1 MNEIVLSAAL
11 IEEMIGHVVAHAP
24 EEACGLVGGRDG
36 RAVRLYPVENVRHSP
51 VAYEM
56 EPRQQVRAMLDMET
70 AGEELL
76 AIYHSHPHGPAWP
89 SPTDRRQA
97 YYPETAYIIIS
108 LADPERPAVRA
119 FMLQDGRATEIT
131 VRRGS

>member
-11 IEEMIGHVVAHAP
+11 IEEMIAHVVAHAP